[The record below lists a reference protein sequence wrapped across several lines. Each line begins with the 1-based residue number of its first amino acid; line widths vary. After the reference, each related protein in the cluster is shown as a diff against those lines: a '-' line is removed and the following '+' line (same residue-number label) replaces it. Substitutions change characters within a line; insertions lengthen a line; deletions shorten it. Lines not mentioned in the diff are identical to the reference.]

1 MSAMSRDWFAGVLAA
16 LALCLAPL
24 AATPAT
30 PGADGATSASDVVS
44 AARGYRA
51 SLDHLLP
58 FREHAVTRARETAFA
73 RRQLL
78 ADGLASRREAEIAEQ
93 RLAEAEAALSA
104 AQAEIVQADR
114 MVAEATA
121 AAVLASLPPTKPG
134 TITVTP
140 LLTRFRGSREWSLA
154 HVPSVERFFSER
166 FHHALPVSAL
176 GQTPAHDRLGLDHR
190 NAMDVAVHPDSP
202 EGQALMT
209 WLQAQGVSFLA
220 FRGAITGEAT
230 GAHVHIGEPS
240 PRRAA
245 RAG

>member
-1 MSAMSRDWFAGVLAA
+1 
-16 LALCLAPL
+16 
-24 AATPAT
+24 
-30 PGADGATSASDVVS
+30 
-44 AARGYRA
+44 GYRA

-140 LLTRFRGSREWSLA
+140 LLTRFRGSREWSFA

-176 GQTPAHDRLGLDHR
+176 GQKAASGSCCLRSGRIRSCNPAR
-190 NAMDVAVHPDSP
+190 NRRF
-202 EGQALMT
+202 T
-209 WLQAQGVSFLA
+209 SFPVPTDIMS
-220 FRGAITGEAT
+220 R
-230 GAHVHIGEPS
+230 S
-240 PRRAA
+240 
-245 RAG
+245 

>member
-44 AARGYRA
+44 AAR
-51 SLDHLLP
+51 
-58 FREHAVTRARETAFA
+58 
-73 RRQLL
+73 
-78 ADGLASRREAEIAEQ
+78 
-93 RLAEAEAALSA
+93 
-104 AQAEIVQADR
+104 
-114 MVAEATA
+114 
-121 AAVLASLPPTKPG
+121 
-134 TITVTP
+134 
-140 LLTRFRGSREWSLA
+140 
-154 HVPSVERFFSER
+154 
-166 FHHALPVSAL
+166 
-176 GQTPAHDRLGLDHR
+176 QTPAHDRLGLDHR

-209 WLQAQGVSFLA
+209 WLRAQGVSFLA

>member
-1 MSAMSRDWFAGVLAA
+1 MSRDWFAGGLAA

-30 PGADGATSASDVVS
+30 PGADGATPASDVVS

-93 RLAEAEAALSA
+93 RLAEAEAALA
-104 AQAEIVQADR
+104 ATQAEIVQADR

-121 AAVLASLPPTKPG
+121 AQGHPPPATTHPC
-134 TITVTP
+134 TIPLTP
-140 LLTRFRGSREWSLA
+140 QLT
-154 HVPSVERFFSER
+154 
-166 FHHALPVSAL
+166 
-176 GQTPAHDRLGLDHR
+176 
-190 NAMDVAVHPDSP
+190 
-202 EGQALMT
+202 
-209 WLQAQGVSFLA
+209 
-220 FRGAITGEAT
+220 
-230 GAHVHIGEPS
+230 
-240 PRRAA
+240 
-245 RAG
+245 